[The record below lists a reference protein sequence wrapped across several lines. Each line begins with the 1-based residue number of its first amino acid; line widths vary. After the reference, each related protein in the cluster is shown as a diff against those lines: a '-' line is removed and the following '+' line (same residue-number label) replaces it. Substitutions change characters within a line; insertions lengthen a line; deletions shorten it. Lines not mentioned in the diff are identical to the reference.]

1 MKKRINLL
9 LLSLFTIL
17 LVACNSNN
25 IVNNSSNQS
34 SINSTSWEDL
44 PLRGYDEEV
53 SFAMT
58 ANDSSI
64 IFKNIED
71 YIYYIESS
79 NSIVRPGIYHDLYQE
94 CLNNYSEIQKSN
106 NLVFKLITN
115 GKYKKLEETKIYT
128 LSLNNETYEKKE
140 LAVEIKLDNNNI
152 TFEVENNEKVDGFYI
167 ELGLVYVNN
176 DTTGSLFNLATM
188 ILYK

>member
-1 MKKRINLL
+1 MKKRITLL

-17 LVACNSNN
+17 LVAFNSNN

-58 ANDSSI
+58 ANNSSI

-94 CLNNYSEIQKSN
+94 CLNNY
-106 NLVFKLITN
+106 
-115 GKYKKLEETKIYT
+115 
-128 LSLNNETYEKKE
+128 
-140 LAVEIKLDNNNI
+140 
-152 TFEVENNEKVDGFYI
+152 
-167 ELGLVYVNN
+167 
-176 DTTGSLFNLATM
+176 
-188 ILYK
+188 